1 MSSLPPRR
9 TPVKRGDPYPFV
21 IHARLRGGYGGDT
34 LGENMRRSRA
44 GAAALCVAALVMAA
58 GCEAP
63 PSPWTSDLVSIDLAG
78 NETGDGASFS
88 PVFSPD
94 GTTLAFVSAASDLVG
109 NDTNG
114 VSDVYL
120 RDLATGA
127 TTLLSTNAAGSQAAD
142 GASTDPVFS
151 PDGTKLAF
159 TSQASDLGV
168 VDTNG
173 EVDVYVRDL
182 TTGETVLASAREDG
196 AAVGVLGAPV
206 FAPDGTKL
214 AFATRFPV
222 FEDLEQLPDGLSNN
236 TDVFVRDLAAATTTL
251 VSVNAAGTHTGNAD
265 SSSPQFSPDG
275 SQVAFASGAGDLG
288 PTDTNRAT
296 DIYLRDLSTGVTSLV
311 TVDVDGTDAAG
322 GADGPFRFSPDGAT
336 VYFTSSATNL
346 VALPDANGVGS
357 DVFARDLIGGTTALI
372 TANGA
377 GTSSADGSSRL
388 DDLSADGTTLA
399 FTTTAGD
406 LGPADANG
414 RLDVYVRDLRT
425 GATSLVSASAD
436 GSDGGNSVSHW
447 PRLSADGTRVA
458 FVSHA
463 TDLGP
468 HDSDGT
474 EAQSEGGHVDATN
487 LDVYVRDLESGV
499 TAMASTD
506 ETGTDSANENSG
518 SPVISPDGTRVAF
531 VTSATDLG
539 YTDLNANSRTS
550 EADVYVATFQG
561 ADLGVTLVADDAV
574 VAGGAE
580 IAYRVALTNAGP
592 DGAEAVA
599 LGVVLPE
606 QVDIVEVSPAQAACT
621 SPGTTAH
628 VLVCQVGSLEAG
640 RGAELTITVAVPA
653 APTATLSTVAIA
665 SSPTVD
671 PDRNDNLARVDV
683 AIG

>member
-1 MSSLPPRR
+1 MRGNAVGVAVDVGPRQHR
-9 TPVKRGDPYPFV
+9 PRGYRDRRRGLA
-21 IHARLRGGYGGDT
+21 HARVQPRWHDARVRRG
-34 LGENMRRSRA
+34 
-44 GAAALCVAALVMAA
+44 
-58 GCEAP
+58 
-63 PSPWTSDLVSIDLAG
+63 
-78 NETGDGASFS
+78 
-88 PVFSPD
+88 
-94 GTTLAFVSAASDLVG
+94 AASDLVG

-151 PDGTKLAF
+151 PDGTTLAF
-159 TSQASDLGV
+159 TSQASDLGP

-182 TTGETVLASAREDG
+182 TTGETVLASARNNGDS
-196 AAVGVLGAPV
+196 VGVLGGFA
-206 FAPDGTKL
+206 FAPDGTKI

-222 FEDLEQLPDGLSNN
+222 FEDLEQLPDGLSSDN
-236 TDVFVRDLAAATTTL
+236 DVFVRDLAAGTTTL
-251 VSVNAAGTHTGNAD
+251 VSVNATRTHTGDAE
-265 SSSPQFSPDG
+265 SSGPVFSPDG
-275 SQVAFASGAGDLG
+275 TKLAFASGASDLG

-296 DIYLRDLSTGVTSLV
+296 DIYLRDLSSGVTSLV

-336 VYFTSSATNL
+336 VYFTSGATNL

-406 LGPADANG
+406 LGPADANE

-474 EAQSEGGHVDATN
+474 EFQSEGGHVDATN

-506 ETGTDSANENSG
+506 ETGIDSANDNSG
-518 SPVISPDGTRVAF
+518 SPVVSPDGTRVAF

-550 EADVYVATFQG
+550 EEDVYVATFQG

-580 IAYRVALTNAGP
+580 IAYRRALTNAGP

-606 QVDIVEVSPAQAACT
+606 QVDIVEVSPAQSACT
-621 SPGTTAH
+621 SPGTPPTCSCAK
-628 VLVCQVGSLEAG
+628 SA
-640 RGAELTITVAVPA
+640 ASMPATVP
-653 APTATLSTVAIA
+653 S
-665 SSPTVD
+665 
-671 PDRNDNLARVDV
+671 
-683 AIG
+683 